1 MESSVDDLVTEIEN
15 GANEVE
21 AAVEG
26 ISSVGDIPS
35 AVGTITTTV
44 ADMGTEVD
52 SAVQT
57 LEDADAS
64 GELKTAF
71 DDAYSCEELTNSSS

>member
-1 MESSVDDLVTEIEN
+1 MTEIEN
-15 GANEVE
+15 GADEVE

-26 ISSVGDIPS
+26 VSSVADIPS

-57 LEDADAS
+57 LEDADVS

-71 DDAYSCEELTNSSS
+71 DDADSCEELTDSSS